1 MILYYLLGLASAF
14 IFSEWGG
21 FLPTVLIVGVAAALV
36 VEASIKRIYV
46 LAFVLGIFHDLIN
59 GTLLGMTAI
68 YLLIAVWGMLFVQKK
83 FRKSLKTEDL
93 SLVYKALD
101 KAAKVNLIKKNKASR
116 VKSRL
121 THLMTKSV
129 KAAS

>member
-83 FRKSLKTEDL
+83 FRKSFWLTILVALTFGLGYGVVSQLL
-93 SLVYKALD
+93 SYV
-101 KAAKVNLIKKNKASR
+101 SW
-116 VKSRL
+116 
-121 THLMTKSV
+121 
-129 KAAS
+129 